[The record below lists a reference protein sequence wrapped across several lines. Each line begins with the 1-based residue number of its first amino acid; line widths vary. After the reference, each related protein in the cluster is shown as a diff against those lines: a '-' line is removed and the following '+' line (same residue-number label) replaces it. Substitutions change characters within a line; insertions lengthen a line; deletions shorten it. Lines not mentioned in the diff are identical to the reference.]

1 MECSN
6 FKFLFDVEFNDNAG
20 KLGLKCRLRN
30 SCLNAEPDLHHSMQV
45 FQGDCELWLSRL
57 KASNQGDSADFW
69 LYIEIKRKFP

>member
-1 MECSN
+1 
-6 FKFLFDVEFNDNAG
+6 
-20 KLGLKCRLRN
+20 LRN